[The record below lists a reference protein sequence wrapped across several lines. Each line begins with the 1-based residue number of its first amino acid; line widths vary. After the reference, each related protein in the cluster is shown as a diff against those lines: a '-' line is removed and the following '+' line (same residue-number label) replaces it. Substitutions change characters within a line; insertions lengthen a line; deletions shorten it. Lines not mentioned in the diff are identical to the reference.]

1 MLGLLLVLVAGLA
14 TFGHL
19 VEDYLTGDPLV
30 EWDTRFALWLHER
43 ASDPLVVFFKVVT
56 LAGNSVVVAVAVAA
70 VAILLVRRGWL
81 SDAAA
86 LVLALAGA
94 GLLNAVLKLVFHR
107 PRPELAFV
115 HLETYSFPSGHAAVS
130 AAVYATLAFLLVRRA
145 RRGAVKLGIALTA
158 FVVIA
163 LVAFSRLYL
172 GAHYLS
178 DVLAGVSFGI
188 VWATICLIAY
198 TLYPERA
205 LLSILPQ
212 WAQRL
217 LGRLGAPRSTL

>member
-1 MLGLLLVLVAGLA
+1 M
-14 TFGHL
+14 
-19 VEDYLTGDPLV
+19 
-30 EWDTRFALWLHER
+30 
-43 ASDPLVVFFKVVT
+43 FFKVVT

-70 VAILLVRRGWL
+70 VTILLVRRGRL
-81 SDAAA
+81 SNVAA

-107 PRPELAFV
+107 ARPELAFV
-115 HLETYSFPSGHAAVS
+115 HLETYSFPSGHAAV
-130 AAVYATLAFLLVRRA
+130 YATLAFLLIRRS

-158 FVVIA
+158 FVVIT

-172 GAHYLS
+172 GVRYLS
-178 DVLAGVSFGI
+178 DVLAGMSFGI

-217 LGRLGAPRSTL
+217 LCRLGAPRSTL